1 MNYRTVLIALLLMAT
16 ITIPAQARA
25 RSMAHAITTVKQGL
39 KFYMNHPVIWGRT
52 KHFTPTTLTA
62 ALITGAI
69 ASYMATKYYEQDA
82 FDVDEKTDDQ
92 QVVVNKCV
100 WFITAGL
107 GAASGAIIG
116 KATHHTTATW
126 ALYGSLISISA
137 LLAAEL
143 YRRYRSDIYE
153 SDKTAAAAVSA
164 MQLPQALHSTHI
176 HTIGDL
182 CTNLTL
188 LGITSAA
195 GIGANW
201 LLEESPDIKR
211 SAVAGIIGG
220 IVGNKIYEWTRQ
232 PKSHWFF

>member
-1 MNYRTVLIALLLMAT
+1 MNYRTLLIALLLMAT
-16 ITIPAQARA
+16 TTIPAQARA
-25 RSMAHAITTVKQGL
+25 HSMAHAITSVKQGL
-39 KFYMNHPVIWGRT
+39 KFYMYHPVIWGKT

-62 ALITGAI
+62 AIITGAI
-69 ASYMATKYYEQDA
+69 ASYMATKYYEQDS
-82 FDVDEKTDDQ
+82 FDVDKKTEDQ
-92 QVVVNKCV
+92 QALVNKCV
-100 WFITAGL
+100 WLITAGL

-116 KATHHTTATW
+116 RVTHHTTETW

-137 LLAAEL
+137 LMAAEL
-143 YRRYRSDIYE
+143 YSRYRSDTDK
-153 SDKTAAAAVSA
+153 SDKTAIATVSA
-164 MQLPQALHSTHI
+164 MQLPKALHSTHI
-176 HTIGDL
+176 HTFGDL

-220 IVGNKIYEWTRQ
+220 IVGHKVYEWIRQ
-232 PKSHWFF
+232 PRSHWWF

>member
-1 MNYRTVLIALLLMAT
+1 MNYRTLLIALLLMAT

-25 RSMAHAITTVKQGL
+25 RSMAHAMTSVKQGL
-39 KFYMNHPVIWGRT
+39 KFYVYHPVIWGKT

-62 ALITGAI
+62 AIITGAI
-69 ASYMATKYYEQDA
+69 ASYMATKYYEQDS
-82 FDVDEKTDDQ
+82 FDVDKKTEDQ
-92 QVVVNKCV
+92 QAIVNKCV
-100 WFITAGL
+100 WLITAGL
-107 GAASGAIIG
+107 GAASGAIIERV
-116 KATHHTTATW
+116 THQTTAIW
-126 ALYGSLISISA
+126 ALYGSLISISP

-143 YRRYRSDIYE
+143 YRRYRSDRDE
-153 SDKTAAAAVSA
+153 SDGAATAISTLE
-164 MQLPQALHSTHI
+164 LPKALHSTHI

-188 LGITSAA
+188 LGITCVA

-220 IVGNKIYEWTRQ
+220 IVGHKVYGWTRQ
-232 PKSHWFF
+232 PRSHWLF